1 MKTVLFTSD
10 AKRHKYIAKELA
22 EHTSLQLIVGEKKS
36 VSITKNDNL
45 NNEDDLFW
53 KNHFKLRENSE
64 KQFFKDIEFPEHVEL
79 LSLKHGEINS
89 ELVQKKLKELN
100 PDLIILFGT
109 SIIKKDILELF
120 PNKFIN
126 LHLGLSPYYKGSATN
141 LFPFYYKEPECV
153 GATIHIASEKVDA
166 GAILC
171 QIRPEIE
178 VEDDMHAIGN
188 KVILKA
194 GNLLPKILQD
204 YKAGKIDLIKQ
215 SKSGKELRVKDLN
228 ISILKEIYENF
239 EQGMIIDYIR
249 NKEQR
254 DLHKPIVNCNF

>member
-22 EHTSLQLIVGEKKS
+22 EQTSLQLIVGEKKS
-36 VSITKNDNL
+36 ISITKNDGL

-64 KQFFKDIEFPEHVEL
+64 KQFFKNIEFPENLEL
-79 LSLKHGEINS
+79 LSLKHGNINS
-89 ELVQKKLKELN
+89 ELVQEKLKEIN
-100 PDLIILFGT
+100 PDFIILFGT
-109 SIIKKDILELF
+109 SIIKSDILNLF
-120 PNKFIN
+120 HNKFIN

-171 QIRPEIE
+171 QIRPEI
-178 VEDDMHAIGN
+178 DAKDNMHTIGN

-194 GNLLPKILQD
+194 GKLLPKILQD
-204 YKAGKIDLIKQ
+204 YKSGKIDLKKQ

-228 ISILKEIYENF
+228 ISILKEVYENF

-249 NKEQR
+249 NKDKR
-254 DLHKPIVNCNF
+254 DLSKPIVNCNF